1 MMKKFLFL
9 LLSVFTITISSA
21 QITAP
26 VVEQKSETDAK
37 YLVGAVPEVNG
48 KVVFNREA
56 TLPEGMTTADA
67 MDKIDQ
73 WLERCTKDER
83 IRYTQRLPQDP
94 IFGNVIQQNLT
105 MELTFSKSFLSH
117 DFAEIIFILSVR
129 VEEGKAKMEM
139 SHIVYRY
146 NEGGKMNRY
155 NAEDLIIDKYALN
168 KRKDKLVIGFKKFR
182 IKTIDLFDELQ
193 VSLQTELNK

>member
-1 MMKKFLFL
+1 MMKKLLFL

-26 VVEQKSETDAK
+26 VVEQKPETDAK
-37 YLVGAVPEVNG
+37 YLAGAVPEVNG

-83 IRYTQRLPQDP
+83 IRYTQRLPENP
-94 IFGNVIQQNLT
+94 IIGNEIQQNLT
-105 MELTFSKSFLSH
+105 MELTFSKSFISH
-117 DFAEIIFILSVR
+117 DFADIIFILSVR
-129 VEEGKAKMEM
+129 VEDGKAMMEM

-146 NEGGKMNRY
+146 NEGGKVNRY
-155 NAEDLIIDKYALN
+155 NAEDMIIDKYALN

-193 VSLQTELNK
+193 VSLQTELKK